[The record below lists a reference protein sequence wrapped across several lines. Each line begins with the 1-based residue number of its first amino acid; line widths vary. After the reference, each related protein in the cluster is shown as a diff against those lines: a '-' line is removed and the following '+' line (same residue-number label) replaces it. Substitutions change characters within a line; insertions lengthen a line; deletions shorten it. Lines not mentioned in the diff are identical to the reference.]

1 MTDRLT
7 HIALPCHDLKKT
19 IEWYENFSPLNQIH
33 YRTDSDGSVAWLATE
48 DRSLVIVFIS
58 TNDSKEPISTLNQLA
73 HLGISVESC
82 SRVDEIADMGRNAEC
97 LAWEPELLP
106 PPVGYI
112 CALRDPDGNTVE
124 FSYGQ
129 EL

>member
-7 HIALPCHDLKKT
+7 HIALPCHDLEKT

-33 YRTDSDGSVAWLATE
+33 YRTDSDGSVAWLATK

-58 TNDSKEPISTLNQLA
+58 SSDSKEPISTLNQLA
-73 HLGISVESC
+73 HMCISVESC
-82 SRVDEIADMGRNAEC
+82 SRVDEIADMGRNAGC